1 MEAFIGLR
9 SQGGV
14 PVTQGSDLKK
24 KMLRHLVSPKGVLLM
39 VLLDLFKVSRMN
51 NFNHDLF
58 KVSKMTN
65 FNNDLFKVSKM
76 TNFNY
81 DQFKVGKTTNSNY
94 DLFKV
99 SKMYFLKLGCF
110 FYLVLMHSMYSYGAF
125 FLVKNCYKF
134 SKMSIQGN
142 G

>member
-51 NFNHDLF
+51 NFNH
-58 KVSKMTN
+58 
-65 FNNDLFKVSKM
+65 DLFKVSKM